1 MTTLRHYRGDTAT
14 YTFNH
19 ALDMGDIT
27 KVSFYVRN
35 SIGGTLRVATN
46 SDDDAAAWVIGAST
60 ITLTLDKPG
69 GSAGAATT
77 SVTLTARETQFV
89 YDVQA
94 DTATATVTLEYGAFV
109 LIGDVVTPLTDED
122 LPTAFSTDIVDAL
135 EAATAPTTANPFIT
149 QSVLD
154 ALALDDLPDGP
165 GAYDNGKYLQS
176 TAAGWQW
183 AAVAGGVSDI
193 GDLTATGY
201 GAGQSP
207 RWDGAAFA
215 AADYYTEAESDALY
229 ALVAH
234 SHAFADLTAKPTTLA
249 GYGIT
254 DAYTEAE
261 VDALLTGYLTQ
272 AAGDV
277 RYGRLGA
284 ANTWALAQTFTGQ
297 VLASAGTS
305 GAPGFSFSADPNTGM
320 YRLGEDDLGLSAGG
334 LRFRLTTT
342 AVTMTI
348 PTTVT
353 VTDAVTNTAS
363 SVYNANHNTSGTPAA
378 NYGSTFDWRLQ
389 SSTTSNQ
396 NAASERVYWVDATHA
411 SRISRY
417 AVQTVYNAG
426 ALADTI
432 AAGRTGVADSTG
444 LWLYDETAGSLK
456 QVTRGA
462 ADSGGAG
469 FRLLRVAN

>member
-1 MTTLRHYRGDTAT
+1 MSTR
-14 YTFNH
+14 
-19 ALDMGDIT
+19 
-27 KVSFYVRN
+27 
-35 SIGGTLRVATN
+35 
-46 SDDDAAAWVIGAST
+46 T
-60 ITLTLDKPG
+60 ITGTVLD
-69 GSAGAATT
+69 SAGAAATGTVRFVLERGTWSATEHAAPDETT
-77 SVTLTARETQFV
+77 ATLTAGAFSISV
-89 YDVQA
+89 YTPARYKVYLPNGYHFGLTVPA
-94 DTATATVTLEYGAFV
+94 GSATTLEA
-109 LIGDVVTPLTDED
+109 LRLADETLPD
-122 LPTAFSTDIVDAL
+122 LS
-135 EAATAPTTANPFIT
+135 
-149 QSVLD
+149 SVLD
-154 ALALDDLPDGP
+154 DFLAALEINGLD
-165 GAYDNGKYLQS
+165 Y
-176 TAAGWQW
+176 AAGQ
-183 AAVAGGVSDI
+183 
-193 GDLTATGY
+193 T
-201 GAGQSP
+201 P
-207 RWDGAAFA
+207 RWDGDSWEP
-215 AADYYTEAESDALY
+215 ADYYTEAESDALY

>member
-215 AADYYTEAESDALY
+215 AADYYTEAE
-229 ALVAH
+229 
-234 SHAFADLTAKPTTLA
+234 
-249 GYGIT
+249 
-254 DAYTEAE
+254 